1 MRLAKCHPGNRE
13 EIKQLFTKTFSD
25 SEGPSEGLLVG
36 NLAYDL
42 MTRTDPQDLYCF
54 VATEDEQIVGSIL
67 FSRLTFECDVDAFL
81 LAPVA
86 VHPSYQGQ
94 GVGQRLINVGLNEL
108 REDGVELAFTYGDPD
123 FYAKVGFGPISE
135 RTAKAPLE
143 LTDPE
148 GWLAQS
154 LVGDELEPIA
164 GDSHCVDALNS
175 PEYW

>member
-1 MRLAKCHPGNRE
+1 MKRSRGQPGDRE
-13 EIKQLFTKTFSD
+13 EIRQLFTKEFSD
-25 SEGPSEGLLVG
+25 AEGPSEGLLVG

-42 MTRTDPQDLYCF
+42 MTGTDPQDLYCF
-54 VATEDEQIVGSIL
+54 VATDDEQIVGSIL
-67 FSRLTFECDVDAFL
+67 FSRLTFESDVGAFL

-86 VHPSYQGQ
+86 VHTSYQGK
-94 GVGQRLINVGLNEL
+94 GIGQDLIKFGLDVL
-108 REDGVELAFTYGDPD
+108 RDHGVELVFTYGDPN

-135 RTAKAPLE
+135 GVAKAPLK
-143 LTDPE
+143 LTYPE

-154 LVGDELEPIA
+154 LVGDDIEPIP